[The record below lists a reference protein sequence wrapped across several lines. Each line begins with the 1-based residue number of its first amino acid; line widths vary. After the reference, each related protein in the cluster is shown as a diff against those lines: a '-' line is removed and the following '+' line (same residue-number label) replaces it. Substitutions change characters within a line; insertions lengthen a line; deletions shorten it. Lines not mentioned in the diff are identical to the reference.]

1 MYAFKPYSYN
11 YVRQL
16 TEIDITKAPAWFYY
30 NIMGQIVHGGK
41 VFEQNVEQLVK
52 VAGTIDTDPNT
63 PDTVKI
69 ASSTDDPVYTQAVTA

>member
-1 MYAFKPYSYN
+1 
-11 YVRQL
+11 
-16 TEIDITKAPAWFYY
+16 
-30 NIMGQIVHGGK
+30 MGQIVHGGK

-52 VAGTIDTDPNT
+52 VAGTIDTDPNV

>member
-1 MYAFKPYSYN
+1 
-11 YVRQL
+11 
-16 TEIDITKAPAWFYY
+16 
-30 NIMGQIVHGGK
+30 MGQIVHGGK

-69 ASSTDDPVYTQAVTA
+69 ASSSDDPVYTQAVTA